1 MTFFNLIY
9 QKNLEMI
16 KKNWI
21 LDIVHEYGFV
31 TIKIIPNRDDIN
43 PYKEL
48 AVLNRLFDECK
59 ISDYGFQCFILKE
72 IISIKKYYNSIFIF
86 KSSRF

>member
-1 MTFFNLIY
+1 MTGFNLIY
-9 QKNLEMI
+9 QKYLETI

-21 LDIVHEYGFV
+21 VDIAREDCFIAMK
-31 TIKIIPNRDDIN
+31 IKANRANID

-59 ISDYGFQCFILKE
+59 ISDYGF
-72 IISIKKYYNSIFIF
+72 
-86 KSSRF
+86 

>member
-1 MTFFNLIY
+1 MAFFNLIY
-9 QKNLEMI
+9 QKYLETVR
-16 KKNWI
+16 KNWI
-21 LDIVHEYGFV
+21 VNIAREDVFV
-31 TIKIIPNRDDIN
+31 AIKIIANRANID
-43 PYKEL
+43 PHKEL

-72 IISIKKYYNSIFIF
+72 IISIKKYYDSIFIF